1 MMQLRKRFLTAL
13 VPLIFSS
20 PLFAQHDVHA
30 VLIPPAAR
38 KAAPAFRLKNEA
50 GKELQ
55 VKDFKG
61 KVVLLDFWATEC
73 GGCVLEIPSFIEL
86 QQAYKDKEFTAVG
99 VSMDIP
105 YEDLKSPEEAWSK
118 VKPFV
123 AAHKL
128 NYPILMGDE
137 SISREYNLQAY
148 PMTCLLD
155 KSGKIAATYV
165 GVVSKAD
172 VETNIKAL
180 LAEK

>member
-50 GKELQ
+50 GKEIEI
-55 VKDFKG
+55 KDFKG

-73 GGCVLEIPSFIEL
+73 GGCVLEIPYFIEL
-86 QQAYKDKEFTAVG
+86 QQVYKDKEFTAVG
-99 VSMDIP
+99 VSMDIA

-123 AAHKL
+123 AAHKI

-155 KSGKIAATYV
+155 KDGKIAATYV
-165 GVVSKAD
+165 GVVSKTD

-180 LAEK
+180 LTEK

>member
-1 MMQLRKRFLTAL
+1 MQLRQRFLTAL
-13 VPLIFSS
+13 VPLIFS
-20 PLFAQHDVHA
+20 PLLFAQHDVHA
-30 VLIPPAAR
+30 VLVPPAAR
-38 KAAPAFRLKNEA
+38 KAAPAFRLMNDA
-50 GKELQ
+50 GKYVEI
-55 VKDFKG
+55 KDFKG

-73 GGCVLEIPSFIEL
+73 GGCVLEIPYFIEL
-86 QQAYKDKEFTAVG
+86 EQAYKDKEFTAVG
-99 VSMDIP
+99 VSMDIV

-137 SISREYNLQAY
+137 SVSREYNLQAY

-155 KSGKIAATYV
+155 KNGKIAATYV